1 MLSGF
6 LSVDKNFSLLIDTL
20 KVELYN
26 LSIRG
31 LETLLI
37 LTFSGMIPASASSRS
52 TRFGVGNRKDI
63 PVVRQINSRGFAVVS
78 KLPAIVKKLFSL
90 CHGAYPCTEH
100 HQKHHRSFHTFSFNS
115 LLIVCAKIQKKQILP
130 QYLLKNQ

>member
-6 LSVDKNFSLLIDTL
+6 LSVDKNFGLLIDTL

-26 LSIRG
+26 LSVRG
-31 LETLLI
+31 LETLLL

-52 TRFGVGNRKDI
+52 TRLGVGNRKDI
-63 PVVRQINSRGFAVVS
+63 PVVRQINCRGFAIVC

-90 CHGAYPCTEH
+90 CHGAYP
-100 HQKHHRSFHTFSFNS
+100 S
-115 LLIVCAKIQKKQILP
+115 A
-130 QYLLKNQ
+130 